1 MEIDDLTERIVN
13 TLDPDQLID
22 ILGLTTEELCAILR
36 YEIDENKDKF
46 YFLTEE
52 D

>member
-13 TLDPDQLID
+13 TLDPDQLVD
-22 ILGLTTEELCAILR
+22 ILGLTTEELCDILW
-36 YEIDENKDKF
+36 YEIDANKDKF